1 MRSFLATFKPSL
13 EYHIVPIQDV
23 YGPTAVDPNIQA
35 LVVSKETLSG
45 GAASQFILPS
55 PHCRFMTWNSHAVDK
70 KRKELGFPA
79 LETFVIA
86 VISAKDVALD
96 SDDPELLKKT
106 KISSTFIREWVANK
120 QRDKEPGPGAQSQT
134 A

>member
-1 MRSFLATFKPSL
+1 M
-13 EYHIVPIQDV
+13 
-23 YGPTAVDPNIQA
+23 YGPTAVDANIQA

-45 GAASQFILPS
+45 SAASRFISSHPS
-55 PHCRFMTWNSHAVDK
+55 KLSVLNQSSCTVDK

-79 LETFVIA
+79 LETFVIE

-96 SDDPELLKKT
+96 SDDAELLKKT
-106 KISSTFIREWVANK
+106 KISSTFIREWITNK
-120 QRDKEPGPGAQSQT
+120 QRDEEPGAEAQPRP